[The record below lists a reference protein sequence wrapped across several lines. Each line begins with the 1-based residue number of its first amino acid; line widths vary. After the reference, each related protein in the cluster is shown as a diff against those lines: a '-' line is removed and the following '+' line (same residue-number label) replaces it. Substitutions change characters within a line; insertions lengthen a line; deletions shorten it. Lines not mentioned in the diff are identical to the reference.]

1 MSSSIT
7 VGVLLG
13 LDPTITPIIRAILS
27 KLVLQKDQ
35 GTNHKTLLIYLVSFV
50 SLLGALFAIVTAV
63 QVLSAAFSSVLYNTV
78 FREILRQHLR
88 AGLVFVLMGILGLL
102 PVPLML

>member
-7 VGVLLG
+7 VGILLG

-35 GTNHKTLLIYLVSFV
+35 GTNHKTLLIYLV

>member
-1 MSSSIT
+1 MSASII

-27 KLVLQKDQ
+27 KLVLQRDQ
-35 GTNHKTLLIYLVSFV
+35 GMNHKLFFLYSV

-78 FREILRQHLR
+78 FRELLRQHLHP
-88 AGLVFVLMGILGLL
+88 GLVFILMGVLGLL